1 MRISGFTRLGPKPA
15 LCDLACVFCTYNIKN
30 IWYVRWKRQGE
41 KGQLWTMSKTGKDD
55 SQQQGEPKGLNFIEK
70 MRRIS
75 MDTEAQIFLG
85 KPLAHQL

>member
-1 MRISGFTRLGPKPA
+1 
-15 LCDLACVFCTYNIKN
+15 
-30 IWYVRWKRQGE
+30 
-41 KGQLWTMSKTGKDD
+41 MSKTGKDD

-75 MDTEAQIFLG
+75 MDTEAHIFLR